1 MTAADQSILAELHAL
16 LDCVQADGSV
26 AGLDEFQPES
36 LSTLGQTLYGV
47 LDSRADLLAAC
58 EAALKCCGPSD
69 GWKGDT
75 AEFLRLCEA
84 AVKKAKDA
92 C

>member
-1 MTAADQSILAELHAL
+1 MTAADQSILSELHDL

-36 LSTLGQTLYGV
+36 LSVHGQILYQV
-47 LDSRADLLAAC
+47 LDSHQALLAAC
-58 EAALKCCGPSD
+58 EAAMKCCGPSD

>member
-1 MTAADQSILAELHAL
+1 MTAADQSILSELHAL

-58 EAALKCCGPSD
+58 EAAMECCGPAD
-69 GWKGDT
+69 GWNGETQK
-75 AEFLRLCEA
+75 FLRLCEA
-84 AVKKAKDA
+84 AVKKARTA
-92 C
+92 